1 MQGGGQLLKQGVS
14 WLSQYECVLMLCSL
28 YGNQIKLQTFKVR
41 IFSQD
46 EAVFA
51 HTNFSC
57 QEFNDK
63 TQLWSRSAEDDDFV
77 LGYNQEII
85 TFTLGS
91 CVCIRAFVFVYVMYV
106 RVVPAENDRCVEREE
121 LEGWGAVNSE
131 TCM

>member
-1 MQGGGQLLKQGVS
+1 M
-14 WLSQYECVLMLCSL
+14 
-28 YGNQIKLQTFKVR
+28 R

-51 HTNFSC
+51 RTNFSC
-57 QEFNDK
+57 QKINDK

-91 CVCIRAFVFVYVMYV
+91 CVCIRAFVFVYGMYV

-121 LEGWGAVNSE
+121 REVVGGQ
-131 TCM
+131 